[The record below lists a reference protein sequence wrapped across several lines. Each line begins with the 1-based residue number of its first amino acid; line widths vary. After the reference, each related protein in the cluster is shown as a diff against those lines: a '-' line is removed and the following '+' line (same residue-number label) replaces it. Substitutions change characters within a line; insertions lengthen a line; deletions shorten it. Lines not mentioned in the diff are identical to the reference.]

1 MFNKAELEYLY
12 MAVNVLPPPN
22 TTQGGKAK
30 AGMII
35 KLCELMEAPQD
46 VQEPPLKAVGDKQ

>member
-12 MAVNVLPPPN
+12 MAVNALPPPN

-35 KLCELMEAPQD
+35 KLCDLMEQLEQKDVINPGEPQ
-46 VQEPPLKAVGDKQ
+46 